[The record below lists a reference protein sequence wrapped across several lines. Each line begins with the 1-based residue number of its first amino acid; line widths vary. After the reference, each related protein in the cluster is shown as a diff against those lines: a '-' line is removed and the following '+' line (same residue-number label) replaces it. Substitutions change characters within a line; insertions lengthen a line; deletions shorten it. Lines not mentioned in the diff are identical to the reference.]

1 MGIVVVGDG
10 LFAAHHIAF
19 KAMNREVHF
28 AKAGGYTIFFVTV
41 EGQLVRVF
49 LMDFQEVRTLHEH
62 TAGATRRVE
71 DDAVIRLQHVGDEL
85 HQRYGGE
92 EFTAVMGPL
101 IGKLGQEVL
110 VNTTKDIPGGLL
122 QLIWVQGTQELT
134 QDVIGDAAIFVLR
147 QLARQ
152 IGVVLLDGL
161 HRLDDGLSTVI
172 GVGQRYQGVKF
183 SLGVEVDR
191 SLL

>member
-1 MGIVVVGDG
+1 M
-10 LFAAHHIAF
+10 
-19 KAMNREVHF
+19 
-28 AKAGGYTIFFVTV
+28 
-41 EGQLVRVF
+41 
-49 LMDFQEVRTLHEH
+49 HEH